1 MSDYLDKLRDDHHE
15 FINGNFEDI
24 TGGNPFELFELWF
37 NEAVEKPELEPNA
50 FVLSTVDNK
59 HQPTS
64 RIVYLKQIFEQQ
76 FVFFTNY
83 NSQKGIEIAGN
94 NRVSMLFFW
103 PLLSRQVRIEGF
115 CTKTNAQVSDIY
127 FNSRPRS
134 SQIAAWASHQSE
146 VLNDRKELD
155 QRVIDLNERFKD
167 EVPRPEHWGGYQIKP
182 THIEFWQGRPSRLH
196 DRLVLTEENG
206 YWTAQR
212 KNP

>member
-50 FVLSTVDNK
+50 FVLSTVNTE

-94 NRVSMLFFW
+94 SRVSMLFFW
-103 PLLSRQVRIEGF
+103 PLLSRQVRIEGV
-115 CTKTNAQVSDIY
+115 CTKTTALVSDIY

-146 VLNDRKELD
+146 ILNSRDELD
-155 QRVIDLNERFKD
+155 QRVLDLNARFKE

-182 THIEFWQGRPSRLH
+182 TQIEFWQGRPSRLH
-196 DRLVLTEENG
+196 DRLILTEDNG
-206 YWTAQR
+206 YWVAQR

>member
-1 MSDYLDKLRDDHHE
+1 MSNYLDKLRDDHHE

-24 TGGNPFELFELWF
+24 TGGNPFELFEIWF

-50 FVLSTVDNK
+50 FVLSTVNSE

-103 PLLSRQVRIEGF
+103 PLLSRQVRIEGI
-115 CTKTNAQVSDIY
+115 CTKTNEQLSDVY
-127 FNSRPRS
+127 FNSRPKS

-146 VLNDRKELD
+146 VLRDRKEID
-155 QRVIDLNERFKD
+155 QRVVELNERYLD
-167 EVPRPEHWGGYQIKP
+167 VVPRPEHWGGYQIKP
-182 THIEFWQGRPSRLH
+182 TQIEFWQGRPSRLH

-206 YWTAQR
+206 FWTAQR

>member
-1 MSDYLDKLRDDHHE
+1 MSNYLDKLRDDHHE

-24 TGGNPFELFELWF
+24 TGGNPFELFEIWF

-50 FVLSTVDNK
+50 FVLSTVNSE

-83 NSQKGIEIAGN
+83 NSQKGIEIARN

-103 PLLSRQVRIEGF
+103 PLLSRQVRIEGI
-115 CTKTNAQVSDIY
+115 CTKTNEQVSDVY
-127 FNSRPRS
+127 FNSRPKS

-146 VLNDRKELD
+146 VLSDRKEID
-155 QRVIDLNERFKD
+155 QRVVELNERYLD
-167 EVPRPEHWGGYQIKP
+167 VVPRPEHWGGYQIKP
-182 THIEFWQGRPSRLH
+182 TQIEFWQGRPSRLH

-206 YWTAQR
+206 FWTAQR

>member
-50 FVLSTVDNK
+50 FVLSTVNAE

-83 NSQKGIEIAGN
+83 NSQKGSEIVG
-94 NRVSMLFFW
+94 
-103 PLLSRQVRIEGF
+103 I
-115 CTKTNAQVSDIY
+115 
-127 FNSRPRS
+127 
-134 SQIAAWASHQSE
+134 
-146 VLNDRKELD
+146 
-155 QRVIDLNERFKD
+155 
-167 EVPRPEHWGGYQIKP
+167 GG
-182 THIEFWQGRPSRLH
+182 
-196 DRLVLTEENG
+196 V
-206 YWTAQR
+206 
-212 KNP
+212 